1 MSYKLEHRKEKQRLA
16 QAKYRERNRE
26 KINAQARE
34 RYVANPKKHIEAVQ
48 RSRAKHYDEYIE
60 YSRKYES
67 DNRVARRV
75 KTKRYLDN
83 NPHKRTEFDLKKKV
97 RLEQATVQWANEDM
111 IAKVYKLRHRLNEIA
126 GYVKY
131 HVDHIIPL
139 RGKKVSG
146 LHVENNL
153 RILLAKENLSK
164 NNRYEVTV

>member
-34 RYVANPKKHIEAVQ
+34 RYAADPAKHIRMVQ
-48 RSRAKHYDEYIE
+48 ESRERHYDRFITYC
-60 YSRKYES
+60 RKYEA

>member
-34 RYVANPKKHIEAVQ
+34 RYVADPAKHIEAVQ

-83 NPHKRTEFDLKKKV
+83 NPHKRTEFDLKKKIAK
-97 RLEQATVQWANEDM
+97 EQASVTWANEEL
-111 IAKVYKLRHRLNEIA
+111 IAKVYKLRDRLNKLA

-131 HVDHIIPL
+131 HVDHEIPL

-153 RILLAKENLSK
+153 RIMLAKDNLSK
-164 NNRYEVTV
+164 NNRYEVTI